1 MNLILRAFAI
11 PVCDFNPTFAFQP
24 QIIPLHLPYFS
35 KINSTLSL
43 TYLYQTLSIPFSSI
57 HAKQNIQIITAF
69 ISQNSYQLSSFD
81 CLFFAK
87 VGVIAA
93 TIIVVVVVV
102 VDVVVAVVVVVVILL
117 QSLINLIQPS
127 CYSISTTM
135 MTSHQLHKTEQLLD
149 YDEDYLKCFC

>member
-69 ISQNSYQLSSFD
+69 ISQNSYQPSSFD

-87 VGVIAA
+87 VGVIAL
-93 TIIVVVVVV
+93 TIIVVVVAIVV
-102 VDVVVAVVVVVVILL
+102 IVIVILL
-117 QSLINLIQPS
+117 QSLINLIQQS

-135 MTSHQLHKTEQLLD
+135 MTSHQLQKTEQLLD